1 MEKDAV
7 KKFIASPYDI
17 SGIESGDTNYRT
29 FVALLHLLLVKHK
42 KKKCFVFLTGA
53 VSLDKSLKICK
64 KLKLPWKKLE
74 MQYMEEFNLL
84 SATMPEDLVGC
95 IMEVSGYLSNWNA
108 VVCSMDESVL
118 EKIMRQTQSG
128 ESFKRFGHKQLAS
141 IEEYPECCAVEFID
155 VEWESVE
162 ICAEVVDRSKE
173 EVVLDPESEKFVCW
187 MEEYLRQS
195 YGYSTK
201 LIADAYFVWGSRFH
215 TIERSFPAFDR
226 LMEFSSNQ
234 KLFEDCRA
242 ATAKNRQNKL
252 DAGAKTVR
260 KYPFLSHMACK
271 SCLENTKNSPSAIKN
286 KKYSDFCKREFPE
299 LHDGVVGEL
308 DRAMKNRRQ
317 N

>member
-17 SGIESGDTNYRT
+17 SGIASGNTNYRN

-42 KKKCFVFLTGA
+42 KKKCFVFFTA
-53 VSLDKSLKICK
+53 MASLDKSLKICK
-64 KLKLPWKKLE
+64 KLKLPWKKLKME
-74 MQYMEEFNLL
+74 YMQEFTDGVV
-84 SATMPEDLVGC
+84 STMPEDLIGC

-155 VEWESVE
+155 VEWEFVE

-173 EVVLDPESEKFVCW
+173 EVVLDPESEKFVRW
-187 MEEYLRQS
+187 FEGYLRQDG
-195 YGYSTK
+195 YGYSTR
-201 LIADAYFVWGSRFH
+201 LIADAYFVWSMQFQGGHFREVS
-215 TIERSFPAFDR
+215 I
-226 LMEFSSNQ
+226 LNQ
-234 KLFEDCRA
+234 ELSEDCND
-242 ATAKNRQNKL
+242 ATAKNRRDKL
-252 DAGAKTVR
+252 NAGSETLR
-260 KYPFLSHMACK
+260 KYPFLSYVACK